1 MTENAQKNAQSQTPA
16 IKKWFGGGEK
26 FQMTH
31 YSYAKEND
39 PFYKGHNQTD
49 TVAVPSLDNKKFSRG
64 FLGIQ
69 KNGKSLPWKENVG
82 ITMQGTGQAN
92 DGSHI
97 MYDGTDKNGKAK
109 FKYGVGGAYA
119 PITRPFEQIAVDKS
133 VIPYGSKVYVEA
145 YGKVMSA
152 DDTGSAIKG
161 KHIDVFAGAKT
172 YAEIC
177 ALGTKQY
184 TRVGLVDDN
193 ATTGGAT
200 AQTTKTAKTK
210 TAENKTEQSG
220 SIAVGSKVKVIGS
233 KYATGQT
240 VPSWVKANTYS
251 VTRIDGKRA
260 LLSDIISWV
269 NLSDL
274 QLVGGGTTTKPAE
287 TKPAET
293 KPAETKPAENKTEQ
307 SGSITVG
314 SKVKVIGSKYAT
326 GQTVPSWVKANTYSV
341 TRIDGKRALL
351 SDIISWVNL
360 SDLQLVGGGTTTKPA
375 ETKPAENTS
384 NTDTPTKKSGRV
396 TASDGLNLR
405 PTPDTSKSPL
415 ACIPSNTWLDVIA
428 QASNGWYK
436 VTYKGMTG
444 YVSNK
449 YLQIGE
455 KPAAGAWQ
463 WPTSATRVTS
473 NFGPRASFTCTNG
486 NTTGSYH
493 YGVDISGGGGSSIY
507 ASKAGSATKYYDAN
521 GYGNWIQIDHKDG
534 TYSRYAHMSST
545 KISGTQ
551 DVSAGQQIGVEGST
565 GNVTGPHLH
574 FEIRIGGTAKTNAVD
589 PLNYIQ

>member
-92 DGSHI
+92 HGSHI

-220 SIAVGSKVKVIGS
+220 SIA
-233 KYATGQT
+233 
-240 VPSWVKANTYS
+240 
-251 VTRIDGKRA
+251 
-260 LLSDIISWV
+260 
-269 NLSDL
+269 
-274 QLVGGGTTTKPAE
+274 
-287 TKPAET
+287 
-293 KPAETKPAENKTEQ
+293 
-307 SGSITVG
+307 VG

-589 PLNYIQ
+589 PLNYIK